1 MSTLPTLPRP
11 AAGALGALAALAC
24 IALAGCVR
32 AGAES
37 APSAPLAT
45 VNGVDIRMLAPSAAP
60 VDKTRL
66 ESLID
71 TQLLQEAAIQ
81 NKLDRDPLVQKAIA
95 RATTE
100 ILAQAYLQRKT
111 ADLAAPTRAQI
122 DSYLGEHQDMFAQ
135 RKLFLIDQL
144 ILDSRDFTPQV
155 KLQVDRATS
164 LEQVA
169 KLLDARALQY
179 KRARLARNGA
189 ELAPALLTRLK
200 TMRKNQLFVVV
211 AGPQTTIDVLRDVT
225 PDPVPTPEALA
236 QADAMLRDAGRSRAE
251 QSEIARL
258 RSVAKIA
265 YFKQQQGS
273 AATKLGALPST
284 PMEKQ

>member
-1 MSTLPTLPRP
+1 MSPLPTIPRP
-11 AAGALGALAALAC
+11 ALGALAALAC
-24 IALAGCVR
+24 IALTGCVR

-71 TQLLQEAAIQ
+71 VQLLQEAAIQ

-95 RATTE
+95 QASTE

-122 DSYLGEHQDMFAQ
+122 DSYLTEHQDMFAH

-144 ILDSRDFTPQV
+144 VLDSRDFTPQV

-169 KLLDARALQY
+169 KVLDARALQY

-225 PDPVPTPEALA
+225 PDPVPAPEALA

-258 RSVAKIA
+258 RATAKIA

-273 AATKLGALPST
+273 ASTKLGALPST
-284 PMEKQ
+284 RMEKQ